1 MDHAGHRRLERWS
14 ELRSV
19 AEQCGGDDL
28 CEFDEPASFFWLYGT
43 TMVEACVGDDCE
55 ILLHAWLV
63 IGPTKKPQWA
73 HLVSRWEGGLPFGEL
88 LIDAEGDVLLEH
100 RILPATPSATMEAQV
115 VEFCRQADRLDDLI
129 VQQLGGLRG
138 IDQFHRDVIAAI
150 ANEAPEK
157 DGHSRKNGV
166 SQAERLDRL

>member
-1 MDHAGHRRLERWS
+1 MEHAGHRRLERWS
-14 ELRSV
+14 QLRSV

-28 CEFDEPASFFWLYGT
+28 CEFDEPASLFWLYGT

-88 LIDAEGDVLLEH
+88 LIDAEGDVLLAH
-100 RILPATPSATMEAQV
+100 CILPSTPTAVMGAQV

-129 VQQLGGLRG
+129 CQQLGGLRG
-138 IDQFHRDVIAAI
+138 IDQFHRDVITAI
-150 ANEAPEK
+150 ANEVPGK
-157 DGHSRKNGV
+157 NGCSQKNGV
-166 SQAERLDRL
+166 TQPEHSDRV